1 MKTFKS
7 ILQEAAAERTNI
19 EKTVSIGRNP
29 KTSFTLTRTD
39 EGVIGIEYGDKGNVV
54 FIFGNE
60 KRQLIDLLQGK

>member
-1 MKTFKS
+1 MKTFKD
-7 ILQEAAAERTNI
+7 LTEKKRDNV

-29 KTSFTLTRTD
+29 KTSFTFTRTTD